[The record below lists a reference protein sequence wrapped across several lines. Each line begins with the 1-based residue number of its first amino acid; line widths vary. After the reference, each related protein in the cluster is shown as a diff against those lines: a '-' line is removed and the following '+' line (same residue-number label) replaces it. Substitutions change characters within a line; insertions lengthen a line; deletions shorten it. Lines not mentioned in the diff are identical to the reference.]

1 MKTTELKERATA
13 LKEKTADFMS
23 GDFTLT
29 GLDFFLIGAICL
41 LAGICIGLLTA
52 PLTHGVNI
60 GSNNGN
66 NNGNNNGHN
75 GSSCDACIAE
85 GDEA

>member
-1 MKTTELKERATA
+1 MKTTQLKERAA
-13 LKEKTADFMS
+13 ELKEKTSELMR

-29 GLDFFLIGAICL
+29 GLDFFLIGAVCL

-60 GSNNGN
+60 GI
-66 NNGNNNGHN
+66 
-75 GSSCDACIAE
+75 GSKFYFLS
-85 GDEA
+85 